1 MKTLKHPKQWF
12 FLWLLGS
19 ILAAISCTTLASHKS
34 LQINLK
40 NAVRKWQSNLH
51 VQALS
56 VSIYDVKSDRM
67 YTEETVRSMMEY
79 AHHSFHPNLFNFGSI
94 SKQFVIATTLQ
105 MQEQNQ
111 IKIEDTIDQFI
122 RQHHSHSLKNL
133 PQSWMNISIKQLM
146 TMTSGIPNYWVNK
159 SYRAFLK
166 SPKSRLTH
174 LSDIDIIN
182 RFTTPCLLF
191 KPGSK
196 WQYSDTNT
204 LILGKMVEI
213 VTHHSLATELSRRFK
228 SSDQLRNTFFSY
240 RKIVNSNPLIH
251 LPLGQAARYLVSTT
265 ADIAHWE
272 ADLFSKQ
279 YLNRHS
285 YKLLTDPL
293 SKITGKPSHNKKLVR
308 YSMALDKMMTSAC
321 DDIWYYPG
329 NTPGFTTLVIWLPK
343 PQMSISFASNKNLAT
358 GTVLRILL
366 QFAQSNL
373 CRPINK

>member
-1 MKTLKHPKQWF
+1 MHT
-12 FLWLLGS
+12 
-19 ILAAISCTTLASHKS
+19 AE
-34 LQINLK
+34 
-40 NAVRKWQSNLH
+40 AVR
-51 VQALS
+51 
-56 VSIYDVKSDRM
+56 SI
-67 YTEETVRSMMEY
+67 MEY
-79 AHHSFHPNLFNFGSI
+79 AHHSSHRTLFHFGSI
-94 SKQFVIATTLQ
+94 SKQFVIATILQ
-105 MQEQNQ
+105 MQEKNQ
-111 IKIEDTIDQFI
+111 LNIEHTIDQFI
-122 RQHHSHSLKNL
+122 RQYHSLSLRNL
-133 PQSWMNISIKQLM
+133 PQSWMNVSIKQLM

-174 LSDIDIIN
+174 LSDIDIIH
-182 RFTTPCLLF
+182 RFTTPRLLF

-204 LILGKMVEI
+204 LILGKMIEA
-213 VTHHSLATELSRRFK
+213 VTHHSLSTELSQRFT
-228 SSDQLRNTFFSY
+228 SSQQLRHTFFSY
-240 RKIVNSNPLIH
+240 RKIINSNPLMR

-272 ADLFSKQ
+272 ADLFNKQ

-285 YKLLTDPL
+285 HQLLTNPL
-293 SKITGKPSHNKKLVR
+293 SKITGQPSHNKKLVR
-308 YSMALDKMMTSAC
+308 YSMALDKMMTTAC
-321 DDIWYYPG
+321 GNIWYYPG

-358 GTVLRILL
+358 DTVLRILL